1 MAALKGK
8 LFFQTIA
15 DKRPDRADHVWH
27 YLGDHEHL
35 WMCVLCGAVT
45 HDPPPYPT
53 DSTWLPIRFEKVT
66 DEIQKLSEAKKN

>member
-15 DKRPDRADHVWH
+15 DKRPDRADHVWMKRN
-27 YLGDHEHL
+27 GDWL
-35 WMCVLCGAVT
+35 CVLCGAVT

-53 DSTWLPIRFEKVT
+53 DSTWLPIRFEKVS
-66 DEIQKLSEAKKN
+66 DEVQKLSEAKKN